1 MQEELRELDIGSI
14 RFDEEIVPELS
25 GIGSIGQTQLEE
37 GFAIST
43 QISNQAEVR
52 VFMEGRGVRA
62 LSPIGKQMRR
72 SRMFRYLLMGCIKM
86 RTGD

>member
-37 GFAIST
+37 GFATST

-52 VFMEGRGVRA
+52 VFMEGRGV
-62 LSPIGKQMRR
+62 
-72 SRMFRYLLMGCIKM
+72 
-86 RTGD
+86 